1 MNYRTYCVGP
11 GWSVLSADYRR
22 ILGALAGRTRS
33 DQGLLTCQ
41 EMAFVFSMEAVP
53 AKVEALR

>member
-1 MNYRTYCVGP
+1 M
-11 GWSVLSADYRR
+11 LSADYRR